1 MMNMDTVEAVIASG
15 PYTDTW
21 ESLSQAPTPGWFAD
35 AKFGIFTHWGLY
47 TVPEYRN
54 EWYSRNMY
62 IEGYPEFEHHRRTYG
77 PQATFGYKD
86 FIPMFTAER
95 FDADAWLDLFAA
107 AGARYYCPVAEHHD
121 GYQMYRSELSHWN
134 AAETGPHRDVLG
146 ELRAASHAHGMHFA
160 ASNHRAEHWWFMG
173 HGKDV
178 DSDVREPLRKG
189 DFYWPAM
196 PEPNEFDI
204 HSTPAPTDEFLE
216 DWLLRNCEIIDNYR
230 PELLYFDW
238 WVQHAS
244 FKPYMRKLAAFYYN
258 RAAEWGRSVSICYK
272 YDGLAWGAGI
282 VDVERG
288 GFADATPFVW
298 QTDTAIAR
306 NSWCYTKTLDYKT
319 LPELIVALIDAVAK
333 NGNLLLNVGPRADG
347 SIADRDRDLLL
358 GIGGWLRANGDG
370 IYGTRPWRI
379 TQEGPTKQ
387 SDGMFA
393 DQKPTTWTAADWRFT
408 TKHGAIYAFCLN
420 PDADPEASPD
430 AGSDTARDTD
440 ATRGTSR
447 ETLSIATFAAYHDGI
462 KPPFNGIV
470 ESVEQL
476 GAGPVR
482 FTRDA
487 EALNISPLPREPDC
501 RGLPIGFR
509 ITVG

>member
-146 ELRAASHAHGMHFA
+146 ELRAAAHAHGMHFA

-298 QTDTAIAR
+298 QTDTAIVR

-347 SIADRDRDLLL
+347 SIADHDRDLLL
-358 GIGGWLRANGDG
+358 GIGGWAPTAMASTAPALGGSRRRDRPNSPTACSPTRSRPHGRPRIGDSPPNMARSTLSASTPTPIPRRLPTPVPIPRA
-370 IYGTRPWRI
+370 T
-379 TQEGPTKQ
+379 PTPLVEHPVKR
-387 SDGMFA
+387 SRSRRSP
-393 DQKPTTWTAADWRFT
+393 PTTTASSRPST
-408 TKHGAIYAFCLN
+408 
-420 PDADPEASPD
+420 ASSNRWNSWAPGRC
-430 AGSDTARDTD
+430 GSP
-440 ATRGTSR
+440 ATPKR
-447 ETLSIATFAAYHDGI
+447 
-462 KPPFNGIV
+462 
-470 ESVEQL
+470 
-476 GAGPVR
+476 
-482 FTRDA
+482 
-487 EALNISPLPREPDC
+487 
-501 RGLPIGFR
+501 
-509 ITVG
+509 

>member
-1 MMNMDTVEAVIASG
+1 MMNMNTVEAVIASG

-21 ESLSQAPTPGWFAD
+21 ESLSQAPTPGWFAN

-62 IEGYPEFEHHRRTYG
+62 IEGYPEFEHHRQAYG
-77 PQATFGYKD
+77 PQSTFGYKD

-146 ELRAASHAHGMHFA
+146 ELRDATGVHGMHFA

-173 HGKDV
+173 HGKDF
-178 DSDVREPLRKG
+178 DSDIREPLRKG

-204 HSTPAPTDEFLE
+204 HSEPHPTDEFLE
-216 DWLLRNCEIIDNYR
+216 DWLLRNCEIIDNYH

-258 RAAEWGRSVSICYK
+258 RAAEWGRDVSICYK

-306 NSWCYTKTLDYKT
+306 NSWCYTKTLEYKT
-319 LPELIVALIDAVAK
+319 LPELLVALIDAVAK

-347 SIADRDRDLLL
+347 SIADHDRDLLL
-358 GIGGWLRANGDG
+358 GIGGWLQANGDG

-387 SDGMFA
+387 ADGMFA
-393 DQKPTTWTAADWRFT
+393 DQTPTAWTAADWRFT

-420 PDADPEASPD
+420 PDGNPD
-430 AGSDTARDTD
+430 AGLDAGSTAGRDID
-440 ATRGTSR
+440 GMRGTSR
-447 ETLSIATFAAYHDGI
+447 ETLSVTTFAAYHDGV

-476 GAGPVR
+476 GVGPVQ
-482 FTRDA
+482 FTRSA
-487 EALNISPLPREPDC
+487 EALEISPLPREPDC
-501 RGLPIGFR
+501 QGLPIGFK